1 MKNDKDINS
10 SLNNIKKALREEKD
24 IIASD
29 KENNDFFLLE
39 NVIEK
44 KIRSSISSNADIKN
58 KAKSNNLKKVIN
70 RSSIKKFNTLKKNKT
85 RKEKTEASK
94 KIVNKNKPI
103 EKVINK
109 EVKPIIQKWISK
121 NLRTFVKKVVME
133 EFKVI
138 SKAAFKQNSASK

>member
-24 IIASD
+24 IIDSN

-44 KIRSSISSNADIKN
+44 KNLSSTSSNADIKN
-58 KAKSNNLKKVIN
+58 KANSNNLKKVTN

-94 KIVNKNKPI
+94 EIVNKNKPI

>member
-1 MKNDKDINS
+1 MKNDKNINS
-10 SLNNIKKALREEKD
+10 SLHNIKKALREEKD
-24 IIASD
+24 IVNSE

-44 KIRSSISSNADIKN
+44 KDPSNNSINIDVKN
-58 KAKSNNLKKVIN
+58 KVKSNNSKKVIN
-70 RSSIKKFNTLKKNKT
+70 RSGIRKLNSLKKNKA
-85 RKEKTEASK
+85 RKVNTEVQK
-94 KIVNKNKPI
+94 KIVYKNKPI

-133 EFKVI
+133 EFKLI

>member
-1 MKNDKDINS
+1 MKNNKDINN
-10 SLNNIKKALREEKD
+10 SLNNIKKALSEEKD
-24 IIASD
+24 VIAYD

-44 KIRSSISSNADIKN
+44 NPRSSISSNADIKN
-58 KAKSNNLKKVIN
+58 KAKSNNLKKVAN
-70 RSSIKKFNTLKKNKT
+70 KSSVKKFSTIKKNKT
-85 RKEKTEASK
+85 RNEKTEASK
-94 KIVNKNKPI
+94 KIVNKHRPI

-121 NLRTFVKKVVME
+121 NLRIFVKKVVME

-138 SKAAFKQNSASK
+138 SKAAFKQNSTSK

>member
-1 MKNDKDINS
+1 MKNDKDINN
-10 SLNNIKKALREEKD
+10 SLHNIKKALREDKELVT
-24 IIASD
+24 SN

-39 NVIEK
+39 NIIEK
-44 KIRSSISSNADIKN
+44 KNISSNTDVKN
-58 KAKSNNLKKVIN
+58 KFKPNNPKKVIN
-70 RSSIKKFNTLKKNKT
+70 KTTIKKFNTLKINKIK
-85 RKEKTEASK
+85 KEKTEAPK
-94 KIVNKNKPI
+94 KLVNKNKPI

>member
-24 IIASD
+24 IIASN

-44 KIRSSISSNADIKN
+44 KNLSSISSNPDIKN
-58 KAKSNNLKKVIN
+58 KVKSNNLKKVTN

-85 RKEKTEASK
+85 RNEKTEASK

-121 NLRTFVKKVVME
+121 NLRIFVKKVVME

-138 SKAAFKQNSASK
+138 SKAAFKQNSVSK

>member
-24 IIASD
+24 IIDSN

-44 KIRSSISSNADIKN
+44 KNPSSISSNPDIKN
-58 KAKSNNLKKVIN
+58 KVKSNNLKKVTN

-85 RKEKTEASK
+85 RNEKTEASK

-121 NLRTFVKKVVME
+121 NLRIFVKKVVME

-138 SKAAFKQNSASK
+138 SKAAFKQNSTSK

>member
-1 MKNDKDINS
+1 MKNS
-10 SLNNIKKALREEKD
+10 VS
-24 IIASD
+24 
-29 KENNDFFLLE
+29 
-39 NVIEK
+39 
-44 KIRSSISSNADIKN
+44 
-58 KAKSNNLKKVIN
+58 
-70 RSSIKKFNTLKKNKT
+70 
-85 RKEKTEASK
+85 

-138 SKAAFKQNSASK
+138 SKAAFKQNSANK